1 MFLLIVCM
9 SMANMDCNIFSFNLP
24 LHLRIVWYVFLIRLA
39 IQTVYRYPPLRPCL
53 ELYVTTVPY
62 QITGARFTYSR
73 ANILSIRPSPNLEP
87 SLVENIRNCGIGV
100 NLPRKCSNRGGGRKQ
115 CRMQVLSR
123 HTADPLAVPSSGF
136 DLCVTDRRA
145 GPDFNHQISIPL
157 SLRPKS
163 TPPADTL
170 RVALFSARS
179 VTGPLRRAEISTVI
193 YDYQVDILFL
203 TESWLR

>member
-145 GPDFNHQISIPL
+145 GPDSSN
-157 SLRPKS
+157 
-163 TPPADTL
+163 L
-170 RVALFSARS
+170 RVAFFDARS
-179 VTGPLRRAEISTVI
+179 VNDPLKTAEISTFI
-193 YDYQVDILFL
+193 SDKQVGSLFL
-203 TESWLR
+203 TE